1 MARKPVRLLVLGI
14 GLCLLLGAAASL
26 VMWLRPATGGSSN
39 WHEFSALIDLLT
51 LALWMLL
58 FAFYWVRHQ
67 DD

>member
-1 MARKPVRLLVLGI
+1 MIRKPVKMLWLGI
-14 GLCLLLGAAASL
+14 GLCLLIGSAASL
-26 VMWLRPATGGSSN
+26 VMWFRPAASENGDVR
-39 WHEFSALIDLLT
+39 EFSALIDLLA

>member
-1 MARKPVRLLVLGI
+1 MNRPQVRYLWLAI
-14 GLCLLLGAAASL
+14 GLCLLIGAGASF
-26 VMWLRPATGGSSN
+26 VTWFRPGGDGSAS
-39 WHEFSALIDLLT
+39 WHEFSALIDLFA